1 MVSENDSDY
10 ETYGLNGEYA
20 SPYTQR
26 NDSVYTTPYATESK
40 EGFER
45 SSRSRIIRTV
55 NSDRHL
61 EI

>member
-1 MVSENDSDY
+1 MVSEKNSDY
-10 ETYGLNGEYA
+10 ETYGLNEEYA

-45 SSRSRIIRTV
+45 SSGSRIGRTV
-55 NSDRHL
+55 YSGRNP

>member
-1 MVSENDSDY
+1 MVSEKNSDY

-40 EGFER
+40 ESFER
-45 SSRSRIIRTV
+45 SSGSRIGRTV
-55 NSDRHL
+55 YSGRHL

>member
-1 MVSENDSDY
+1 MVSEKNSDY
-10 ETYGLNGEYA
+10 ETYGLSGEYA

-26 NDSVYTTPYATESK
+26 DDNVYTKPYATESK